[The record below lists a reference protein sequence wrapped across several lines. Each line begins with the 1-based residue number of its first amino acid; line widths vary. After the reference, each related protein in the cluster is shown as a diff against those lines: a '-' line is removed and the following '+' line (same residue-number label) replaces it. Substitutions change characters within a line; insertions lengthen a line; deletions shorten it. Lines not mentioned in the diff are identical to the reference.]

1 MERLQPHPASRMHGA
16 PLTEF
21 VWFPRSMLSALAEEA
36 RLHEP
41 EETGGIL
48 VGHYTVTKSNGKRDA
63 VITDVIGPGPAATR
77 SRVSFEPDTAWQATE
92 LARIYA
98 ERDRRVSYL
107 GDWHT
112 HPTAQP
118 IPSFRDLETLGV
130 IAAHSP
136 ARCPEPLM
144 AILGKEAP
152 GQHWKIAVC
161 QQVAAGQIRQIAPH
175 LMPEASQEQAASTID
190 CESRPRS
197 VDVTAIRGPRPQY
210 QGCSMSSSEAKQQG
224 L

>member
-1 MERLQPHPASRMHGA
+1 MERLQPHPAPQVHGA

-21 VWFPRSMLSALAEEA
+21 VWFPRSRLSALADEA

-63 VITDVIGPGPAATR
+63 VITDVIGPGPEATR
-77 SRVSFEPDTAWQATE
+77 SRVTFVPDTAWQASE

-130 IAAHSP
+130 IAAYSP

-152 GQHWKIAVC
+152 DQHWDIAVC
-161 QQVAAGQIRQIAPH
+161 QHVAARQIRQIAARVMSEP
-175 LMPEASQEQAASTID
+175 SQEQAAPTI
-190 CESRPRS
+190 
-197 VDVTAIRGPRPQY
+197 
-210 QGCSMSSSEAKQQG
+210 
-224 L
+224 

>member
-1 MERLQPHPASRMHGA
+1 
-16 PLTEF
+16 
-21 VWFPRSMLSALAEEA
+21 
-36 RLHEP
+36 
-41 EETGGIL
+41 
-48 VGHYTVTKSNGKRDA
+48 
-63 VITDVIGPGPAATR
+63 TR

-130 IAAHSP
+130 IAAYSP

-152 GQHWKIAVC
+152 GQHWKIAVS
-161 QQVAAGQIRQIAPH
+161 QHVAAGQIRQIAPH
-175 LMPEASQEQAASTID
+175 LMPEASQEQAASIID
-190 CESRPRS
+190 CESRPRY

-210 QGCSMSSSEAKQQG
+210 HGCSMSSSEAKQ
-224 L
+224 